1 MFDKVFIGELELKN
15 RFVRSATWEGLCID
29 GFINGKTLKIYE
41 ELAKNN
47 IGLLITG
54 FATVSEFGNS
64 NNWQMAI
71 YDDKFCSGLKELTN
85 IVHANNSKIAIQL
98 VHCGGQARLPKAPS
112 SVDLPFYKKIPEE
125 LTLSEIIF
133 IEDDFKKAAE
143 RAVEVGFD
151 AIQIHA
157 AHGYLISQFLSPASN
172 KRYDKYG
179 GNIDGRMKILTEIY
193 QKIRETVGKD
203 YPVLIKINCS
213 DFIENGLEFKDT
225 LYILKVLEKVGLDG
239 VEISGGVRGGAR
251 TPIITNIDSIEKEG
265 YWKDYAKE
273 LKKHLQIP
281 VILVGGLRSYE
292 FVEELYKKGF
302 ADFFS
307 FSRPLIKEP
316 DLIKKWHDKI
326 FEKSKCKSCNKCF
339 IPAYKG
345 EGIKCF
351 T

>member
-1 MFDKVFIGELELKN
+1 M
-15 RFVRSATWEGLCID
+15 
-29 GFINGKTLKIYE
+29 
-41 ELAKNN
+41 
-47 IGLLITG
+47 
-54 FATVSEFGNS
+54 
-64 NNWQMAI
+64 
-71 YDDKFCSGLKELTN
+71 
-85 IVHANNSKIAIQL
+85 
-98 VHCGGQARLPKAPS
+98 
-112 SVDLPFYKKIPEE
+112 PFYKKIPKE
-125 LTLSEIIF
+125 LTLLEIIS
-133 IEDDFKKAAE
+133 IEDDFAKAAE

-172 KRYDKYG
+172 KRHDKYG
-179 GNIDGRMKILTEIY
+179 GNIDGRMRFLLEIY
-193 QKIRETVGKD
+193 QKIREVVAEK
-203 YPVLIKINCS
+203 YPVLIKINCE
-213 DFIENGLEFKDT
+213 DFLENGLEFKDT
-225 LYILKVLEKVGLDG
+225 LYVLKILEEMGLDG
-239 VEISGGVRGGAR
+239 VEISGGVRGGKK
-251 TPIITNIDSIEKEG
+251 TPIMTGIDSIEKEG

-292 FVEELYKKGF
+292 VIEVLFKKNI

-316 DLIKKWHDKI
+316 DLIKKWHNKI
-326 FEKSKCKSCNKCF
+326 YEKSKCISCNKCF